1 MRHSR
6 CSRACQVDTG
16 KGSRIATAP
25 SSTISRANRVRVAA
39 RDTSALELLMWPRS
53 VVGRGAKRPTAPG
66 RSGMSIAEVRR
77 GKAALA
83 VARDRFTWSPKSGSS
98 SEAAGGRTGAITLRK
113 QFPKTLCSLRPAT
126 DTFFSSYIQAAHC
139 SRPSSPTEITPLTE
153 HIETTFAGHSTTYSA
168 SKNDHREDKRHRGC
182 VFFHA
187 TSAAGASAASASA
200 LVNQREPPSLQPFQ

>member
-1 MRHSR
+1 MRQSR

-53 VVGRGAKRPTAPG
+53 VVGRRAKRPTAPG

-83 VARDRFTWSPKSGSS
+83 VARGRFRWSPKSGSS
-98 SEAAGGRTGAITLRK
+98 SEVVGGYRSLPNVNGTVARARGGR
-113 QFPKTLCSLRPAT
+113 
-126 DTFFSSYIQAAHC
+126 
-139 SRPSSPTEITPLTE
+139 
-153 HIETTFAGHSTTYSA
+153 GHP
-168 SKNDHREDKRHRGC
+168 R
-182 VFFHA
+182 
-187 TSAAGASAASASA
+187 ASARITWSPGGAAPWPAVSPGVAA
-200 LVNQREPPSLQPFQ
+200 PSPGEDGVTNIGHVILQI